1 MISELFQVEWT
12 TFFSFG
18 LVAALHQVFQSD
30 AVIGAIEWRPTCSL
44 LFHSSPIDQLRIA
57 TSFSRK
63 CGDEHDRVAAKIHID
78 ELSEW
83 W

>member
-30 AVIGAIEWRPTCSL
+30 AVIGAIEWAPTCFFLFPLFADRPTPHCNK
-44 LFHSSPIDQLRIA
+44 F
-57 TSFSRK
+57 FKK
-63 CGDEHDRVAAKIHID
+63 CGDGHDRVAAKIHID
-78 ELSEW
+78 EFSEW
-83 W
+83 R